1 MLDRV
6 KAMKDNSKADS
17 ELLDIQRDLIDTAIL
32 LDFYGL
38 LLTSRQFEIL
48 DLHYNSDLSLG
59 EIAEDLGISR
69 QAAHDTIR
77 KGKTALA
84 DYEERLGLVKRFR
97 AQENNI
103 REALSCLKNLEK
115 RMDGVAQNDDYVRA
129 IGKLNEIMDTL

>member
-1 MLDRV
+1 
-6 KAMKDNSKADS
+6 MKDNSKADS
-17 ELLDIQRDLIDTAIL
+17 EFLDIRLDLIDTAIL
-32 LDFYGL
+32 LDFYGQ
-38 LLTSRQFEIL
+38 LLTSRQLEIL

-77 KGKTALA
+77 KGKKALA

-103 REALSCLKNLEK
+103 REALEYLKSLEK
-115 RMDGVAQNDDYVRA
+115 QMDGITRNEEYIRA